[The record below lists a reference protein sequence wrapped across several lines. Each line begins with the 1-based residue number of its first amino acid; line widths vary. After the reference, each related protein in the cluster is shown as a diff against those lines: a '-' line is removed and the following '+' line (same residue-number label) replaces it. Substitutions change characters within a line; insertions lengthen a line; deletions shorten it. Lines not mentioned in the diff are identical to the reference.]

1 MLSITRAGVCAVAQ
15 GLAMLLQLTSKAA
28 PQRRQ
33 AVTLWGA
40 WARVVGLQGV
50 SIGFKRVNFCGF
62 EGGNIL
68 GR

>member
-1 MLSITRAGVCAVAQ
+1 MAQ
-15 GLAMLLQLTSKAA
+15 GLAKLLQLTSKAA

-33 AVTLWGA
+33 VVTLWGA
-40 WARVVGLQGV
+40 RARVVGLQGV
-50 SIGFKRVNFCGF
+50 SIGFKRFNFWGF